1 MRGVTM
7 EKLLALLSDIR
18 PDVDFANETKLIDD
32 GLLDSLNIMEIV
44 MEIGEEFDVELSPA
58 DIIPANFNSAKSMYE
73 MIQRLKA

>member
-1 MRGVTM
+1 MIGVTM

-44 MEIGEEFDVELSPA
+44 MEIC
-58 DIIPANFNSAKSMYE
+58 
-73 MIQRLKA
+73 